1 MLPIIR
7 YMSRLT
13 KKDGFCCALLGLW
26 ILFVNFIPIMKQSS
40 EYVQKIKAYN
50 GN

>member
-13 KKDGFCCALLGLW
+13 KKNGFRGALLGLW
-26 ILFVNFIPIMKQSS
+26 ILFINFGHIMRASS

-50 GN
+50 VN